1 MTPFTRHTV
10 RAVLLL
16 LTAAV
21 LAYAVGGVMAMLA
34 VMNVMLVVWLS
45 LYLFYMAKLLRW
57 LQSPKLRM
65 APEGFGVW
73 DEVFKTLLMQA
84 KSRKKRKQKLNL
96 ALQRFNRAAEAMPNG
111 VIILSR
117 EGRIEWMNRL
127 AATHLNL
134 DVERDWMGILPNL
147 LRMPEFHQFLQQP
160 LEAAPDTPAHPALEA
175 VAL

>member
-1 MTPFTRHTV
+1 
-10 RAVLLL
+10 
-16 LTAAV
+16 
-21 LAYAVGGVMAMLA
+21 MLA

-96 ALQRFNRAAEAMPNG
+96 ALQRFNRAEQEVLTLVLDRAVAA
-111 VIILSR
+111 VRVFIR
-117 EGRIEWMNRL
+117 EGLDAAMNQY
-127 AATHLNL
+127 N
-134 DVERDWMGILPNL
+134 GG
-147 LRMPEFHQFLQQP
+147 LQ
-160 LEAAPDTPAHPALEA
+160 EK
-175 VAL
+175 

>member
-65 APEGFGVW
+65 AP
-73 DEVFKTLLMQA
+73 
-84 KSRKKRKQKLNL
+84 
-96 ALQRFNRAAEAMPNG
+96 
-111 VIILSR
+111 
-117 EGRIEWMNRL
+117 
-127 AATHLNL
+127 
-134 DVERDWMGILPNL
+134 
-147 LRMPEFHQFLQQP
+147 
-160 LEAAPDTPAHPALEA
+160 
-175 VAL
+175 